1 MEIFGYRK
9 LVAYQKA
16 KEVVKRTYKLLKKFP
31 AEERYAMCDQLR
43 RASLS
48 ITSNIAEG
56 VNRFSVKDKAHFIE
70 IAYGSLMEVSS
81 QFEIAEDLEYI
92 SSEDRLSMDFL
103 IEEDARLLSGLL
115 NSYKP
120 ADSKQWTNYSK
131 PTTDTNRRPSER
143 RAELVRAMLSEK
155 EEDEV
160 KL

>member
-9 LVAYQKA
+9 LIAYQKA

-43 RASLS
+43 RASVS

-70 IAYGSLMEVSS
+70 MTYGSLMEVPS
-81 QFEIAEDLEYI
+81 QIEIAEELGYVTAD
-92 SSEDRLSMDFL
+92 DRLSMDEL

-120 ADSKQWTNYSK
+120 SDSSK
-131 PTTDTNRRPSER
+131 S
-143 RAELVRAMLSEK
+143 
-155 EEDEV
+155 
-160 KL
+160 

>member
-16 KEVVKRTYKLLKKFP
+16 KEVVKRTYKLLRKFP

-56 VNRFSVKDKAHFIE
+56 VNRFSEKDKAHFIE

-81 QFEIAEDLEYI
+81 QFEIAEELEYI
-92 SSEDRLSMDFL
+92 SSEDRLSMDML

-120 ADSKQWTNYSK
+120 S
-131 PTTDTNRRPSER
+131 SE
-143 RAELVRAMLSEK
+143 S
-155 EEDEV
+155 
-160 KL
+160 